1 MPDIGADLQS
11 AYEEGFHA
19 GYDQAMSE
27 MPEII
32 RCKDCKNSEC
42 VGRFGDIV
50 CGRTGTPHRPE
61 WYCPCGE
68 PKDKP

>member
-1 MPDIGADLQS
+1 MVREYIVKISDEVMENDAELFKNPPILV
-11 AYEEGFHA
+11 
-19 GYDQAMSE
+19 
-27 MPEII
+27 

-50 CGRTGTPHRPE
+50 CERTGTPHRPE

-68 PKDKP
+68 PKDGEQE